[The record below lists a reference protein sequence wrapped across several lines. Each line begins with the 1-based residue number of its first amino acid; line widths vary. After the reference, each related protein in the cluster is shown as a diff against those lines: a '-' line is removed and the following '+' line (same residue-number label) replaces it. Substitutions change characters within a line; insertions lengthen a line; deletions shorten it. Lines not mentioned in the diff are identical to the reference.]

1 MNEGEEGEEG
11 RVPKAEHI
19 HMHLYAQNFQEL
31 RILSDFLIRM
41 RATYLL
47 HVIACLASKSKRPR
61 LWRKTFDMNRV
72 PKAGAGRGGGRRA
85 QGGACEKRSNLV
97 YPIYLY
103 INMGVSDKPFTTPP
117 ILSRASVSSKARGPR
132 YRSRLQ
138 TAIPPAA
145 AAADGAHPRKPS
157 SSRL

>member
-1 MNEGEEGEEG
+1 MS
-11 RVPKAEHI
+11 R
-19 HMHLYAQNFQEL
+19 
-31 RILSDFLIRM
+31 
-41 RATYLL
+41 
-47 HVIACLASKSKRPR
+47 HVIACLASKSERQR
-61 LWRKTFDMNRV
+61 RWRKTFYMNRV
-72 PKAGAGRGGGRRA
+72 PRTGAGEGKRKA

-117 ILSRASVSSKARGPR
+117 ILSRSSVSSKARGPR
-132 YRSRLQ
+132 YRSQPQ

-145 AAADGAHPRKPS
+145 AAAAAAVHIHIHHPVAAADGADPCKPP